1 MSAERMDTTRKD
13 LRIEQKDTPHEI
25 EGDIVRSPRDVEY
38 EAFLHPGLVETY
50 SDLVHIAEED
60 DDDVIGE
67 EEEED
72 YRHAFIP
79 YYG

>member
-1 MSAERMDTTRKD
+1 MDTTRKD

-50 SDLVHIAEED
+50 SDLVHIAD
-60 DDDVIGE
+60 DDDGME
-67 EEEED
+67 DEEED